1 MTDVGV
7 LDDLPAMQEMLLFVD
22 VCNEINIW
30 QGGNRLGIATAKWWK
45 AGTVGFVLL
54 SGKNEVIRIGTDLT
68 NIWYVCSVRL
78 LRIKAMNYKE
88 NNLLP
93 AGGDGEVLI
102 LQLMKDMENA
112 ELFWV
117 ASHGTVR
124 RLKSGRHEIIHLR
137 QPVFKT
143 SARNIFTGNIGWLV
157 NEKASRTGDEVTWSE
172 RPMQAES
179 RWDTHRDSSP

>member
-1 MTDVGV
+1 MVESRHAWFCFVCRPKKRRGNPYWYRFDEYLGCLLCETPTD
-7 LDDLPAMQEMLLFVD
+7 
-22 VCNEINIW
+22 
-30 QGGNRLGIATAKWWK
+30 QGH
-45 AGTVGFVLL
+45 
-54 SGKNEVIRIGTDLT
+54 EVF
-68 NIWYVCSVRL
+68 
-78 LRIKAMNYKE
+78 KKKK
-88 NNLLP
+88 NLLA